1 MQSWDAGVLRGE
13 LTAVQGSR
21 LQPTLNAAHLTLAV
35 SKREAALLKAEHQL
49 AKRELPDLVKQRTAE
64 DNLWLA
70 LASLTADKRLQLQV
84 LQVHTNGNDHGEAD
98 RVAVAFKVLL
108 LPSFFAQAADAENKH
123 DVQQVFDGPAQV
135 LLYHL
140 INDGAAAMSEDA
152 VSKQHVEKQGQCQAD
167 EADLDAMS
175 NDEEEVQ
182 EEVAEAVQSARKERL
197 RDDLLGMVC
206 PSDWTIQAPEPP
218 GLKLPLHAYQ
228 RHALAWMSWRER
240 VGGSNDCIDNP
251 SSSQQDSI
259 DSEAAGVFGLMEGGL
274 HPCWQPVTLPSGLHI
289 FENRY
294 TGQVTQK
301 PPPPP
306 PPLPGGILGDEMGL
320 GKTAEMHALMVAR
333 PRPTPTPSPTRGPKH
348 LTSTSTSQASQRPS
362 SDGLTQMDVDAVF
375 TSQADVDAER
385 VSSGKHAFSSMSSGL
400 VTGSHGT
407 HVKEEAKNMDNGGL
421 HRLAGL
427 VPGSNLVVCPMQLK
441 DQWINEVAEK
451 HGSLKVVV
459 YEGLKW
465 QHRQAQEDSRQTKKS
480 PPNRNKAA
488 RMAWAQDQWE
498 KLVQVS
504 SGEAGPSFD
513 PQQEASDAVQ
523 QLQEADVVLTSYEV
537 LRQEVHY
544 SPEGAR
550 LHSLRR
556 AKKYVVPESPL
567 LSVSWWRVVLDEA
580 QMVGTGLS
588 SVAVMAGRLH
598 STHRWAVTGT
608 PIGPGGLDDIQGL
621 LKVLHHDPF
630 CDPLKWKW
638 CVANPYLTGE
648 KGSAAQ
654 LARVLRPI
662 MWRNSK
668 RSSAGQGLD
677 LPPRTLTLTRLHF
690 TPAEHTFYSHIL
702 EKTREARD
710 ALHHHEHQSNA
721 DSAGPSTASPN
732 QSERR
737 RVSAASQARKLFE
750 GAEREV
756 RQLRLACIHPQM
768 TAYWRNL
775 SAELQLDSGG
785 ALSMGQIMQR
795 LLEGVQAELQ
805 AKERDLCA
813 HLNAQAHLLILEAH
827 LNCLEG
833 SGSGF
838 EGPDAAGFDGTGSG
852 KGKQAA
858 SATESLDE
866 PFMSDG
872 TVRGKRR
879 LSAGSNSVSPA
890 SKKRRRSQTAPP
902 GEDARAGLLSE
913 ALHLLQRSQAV
924 GESGIEALN
933 GEEGVQELDNNIV
946 GADATIKAWRFMQAN
961 TAHQLAEVY
970 EALGNAAE
978 AAAMRLE
985 VQAKVKDVRE
995 VVDESLAKAAA
1006 KSVQSHSK
1014 ADELRAEVLAH
1025 WQEAGRQGWLEA
1037 NVRMH
1042 EWVQGLQGTF
1052 QEAQSQE
1059 RQAREEQ
1066 TFQASE
1072 DRQQTLMG
1080 THVIKALQAV
1090 ERQLLET
1097 RSGLE
1102 GLVGKVMS
1110 QQALQRLKAVYN
1122 QLAGSPDNRHPL
1134 GPPPFLQQL
1143 PDRALPWRALCM
1155 PDSPALMPSAAALHA
1170 SQTGLLPTQAA
1181 LRKTIRAIEKQL
1193 TKFQKQAEEWGE
1205 HRSVAGY
1212 SLEACAA
1219 GLAGVR
1225 GQLELA
1231 RALREV
1237 HTQEVRQELAQ
1248 FEVDSVEAEVMT
1260 AAQAR
1265 VGEGPLRA
1273 AEGKEP
1279 KALQSEVAHLM
1290 NVCEKLRARKRFF
1303 ANKVEE
1309 INPKANARQTTHGP
1323 GSSPDQPLDDAGAA
1337 VAQPFQ
1343 ELGAGT
1349 SGRPPSAAASHTS
1362 FPNYTPHTS
1371 VSPTPADQLIES
1383 WVVSPPTTPAV
1394 TPPAS
1399 PPATTSNPKA
1409 NDLDNSTHG
1418 TGKADAAT
1426 NDAAAVSSVSLTSGC
1441 NVTAD
1446 THGAAVSDDHVTVQE
1461 AGLSTQVRQESQHA
1475 QQHATR
1481 SCLRQSPS
1489 AANESSIAQQHGSP
1503 PTSGVSIP
1511 VECHHDVTQQ
1521 SNRRPIGLT
1530 WADGVRAPLGMAL
1543 AIGPWAHTSSFAL
1556 PVATQA
1562 FQHDDI
1568 HLASS
1573 SGHAHMA
1580 GLGPHDRDAA
1590 VWEGGLSCIGIHS
1603 HEPVQSQHASASIPA
1618 AHAGVHDDQVM
1629 LASHAAAG
1637 KEAAAATATEAVR
1650 EAQTREMTPDD
1661 DSSSSQMCNVCLC
1674 PIRQLIIVLQPCGHY
1689 YCENCTA
1696 AIRAV
1701 AYPRCPECRTRIS
1714 STFRV
1719 PLSSA
1724 QTQTHKEDPQHAQ
1737 INVVGNWMSKI
1748 EGLIRRIVR
1757 LRQVAPEEKSLVF
1770 SQYPDALKLVGKA
1783 LHVNNISWVELK
1795 GGSKASAAIREFETK
1810 EEVRVFL
1817 LPHKVGASGLT
1828 LNRANHVF
1836 LLEPSMDPAIL
1847 QQAVGRAHRMG
1858 QTRPVHVTRLI
1869 MHSTVEEAVMEAQE
1883 RRQPLM
1889 ELAGV
1894 SHVSERGLA
1903 GQQVAKQEAFG
1914 QQDLQHLLDAVL
1926 PATHAS

>member
-1 MQSWDAGVLRGE
+1 MSSTQCWDAGVLRGE

-21 LQPTLNAAHLTLAV
+21 CQPTLNAEHLVLAV
-35 SKREAALLKAEHQL
+35 NKREAALLKAEHQL
-49 AKRELPDLVKQRTAE
+49 AKRELPGLVKKRTAE

-70 LASLTADKRLQLQV
+70 LASKVT
-84 LQVHTNGNDHGEAD
+84 
-98 RVAVAFKVLL
+98 VAFRVLL
-108 LPSFFAQAADAENKH
+108 LPSFFAQAVKADAQNKH
-123 DVQQVFDGPAQV
+123 NVQPVFDGSAQV

-140 INDGAAAMSEDA
+140 INSGTPAVSEDA
-152 VSKQHVEKQGQCQAD
+152 VSKQPVEGQGQRQTD

-175 NDEEEVQ
+175 IDGEEVQ

-240 VGGSNDCIDNP
+240 IGGSSDCSCDP

-259 DSEAAGVFGLMEGGL
+259 DSEAAGMFGVTEGAL

-294 TGQVTQK
+294 TGQVTQN

-320 GKTAEMHALMVAR
+320 GKTAEMHALM
-333 PRPTPTPSPTRGPKH
+333 
-348 LTSTSTSQASQRPS
+348 
-362 SDGLTQMDVDAVF
+362 
-375 TSQADVDAER
+375 
-385 VSSGKHAFSSMSSGL
+385 
-400 VTGSHGT
+400 
-407 HVKEEAKNMDNGGL
+407 
-421 HRLAGL
+421 
-427 VPGSNLVVCPMQLK
+427 LK

-465 QHRQAQEDSRQTKKS
+465 QHRQAQEDSRHTKKS

-523 QLQEADVVLTSYEV
+523 QLQDADVVLTSYEV

-556 AKKYVVPESPL
+556 AKKYAVPESPL

-621 LKVLHHDPF
+621 LRVLHHDPF
-630 CDPLKWKW
+630 CDLLKWKW

-668 RSSAGQGLD
+668 RSSAGLGLE

-702 EKTREARD
+702 DKTREARD

-805 AKERDLCA
+805 AEERDLCA
-813 HLNAQAHLLILEAH
+813 HLNAQAHLLLLEAH
-827 LNCLEG
+827 LDCLEG

-838 EGPDAAGFDGTGSG
+838 EGPDGAGADGTGSG
-852 KGKQAA
+852 KRKQAA
-858 SATESLDE
+858 SAAESPDE
-866 PFMSDG
+866 PVMSDS

-879 LSAGSNSVSPA
+879 LSAGSNSTSPA
-890 SKKRRRSQTAPP
+890 SKKRRKSTTAPP
-902 GEDARAGLLSE
+902 IEDARAGLLSE

-933 GEEGVQELDNNIV
+933 GEEGVQELDNTIV

-995 VVDESLAKAAA
+995 VVDETLAKAAA
-1006 KSVQSHSK
+1006 KSAQSHSK
-1014 ADELRAEVLAH
+1014 AADLRAQVLAH
-1025 WQEAGRQGWLEA
+1025 WQEADRQGWFEG
-1037 NVRMH
+1037 NVGMH

-1052 QEAQSQE
+1052 QQAQSQE
-1059 RQAREEQ
+1059 RQAREEH
-1066 TFQASE
+1066 TFQATEES
-1072 DRQQTLMG
+1072 QQTLMG
-1080 THVIKALQAV
+1080 THVIKALQVV

-1110 QQALQRLKAVYN
+1110 QQALHRLKALYN
-1122 QLAGSPDNRHPL
+1122 QLTGPPDERQPL
-1134 GPPPFLQQL
+1134 GPPAFLQQL

-1155 PDSPALMPSAAALHA
+1155 PHSPALMPSAAALHA
-1170 SQTGLLPTQAA
+1170 SQTALLPTQAA
-1181 LRKTIRAIEKQL
+1181 LKKTIRAIEKQL

-1205 HRSVAGY
+1205 HGSVAGY

-1248 FEVDSVEAEVMT
+1248 FEADSVEAEVMT

-1265 VGEGPLRA
+1265 IGEGPLRA

-1309 INPKANARQTTHGP
+1309 INNPKANARPPPHGP
-1323 GSSPDQPLDDAGAA
+1323 GSSPNQPLDDAGAGA
-1337 VAQPFQ
+1337 AQPLH
-1343 ELGAGT
+1343 ELAAGS
-1349 SGRPPSAAASHTS
+1349 SGRPHSAAPSLTS
-1362 FPNYTPHTS
+1362 FPNHTPRTS
-1371 VSPTPADQLIES
+1371 V
-1383 WVVSPPTTPAV
+1383 
-1394 TPPAS
+1394 
-1399 PPATTSNPKA
+1399 
-1409 NDLDNSTHG
+1409 
-1418 TGKADAAT
+1418 
-1426 NDAAAVSSVSLTSGC
+1426 
-1441 NVTAD
+1441 
-1446 THGAAVSDDHVTVQE
+1446 
-1461 AGLSTQVRQESQHA
+1461 
-1475 QQHATR
+1475 
-1481 SCLRQSPS
+1481 
-1489 AANESSIAQQHGSP
+1489 
-1503 PTSGVSIP
+1503 
-1511 VECHHDVTQQ
+1511 
-1521 SNRRPIGLT
+1521 
-1530 WADGVRAPLGMAL
+1530 
-1543 AIGPWAHTSSFAL
+1543 
-1556 PVATQA
+1556 
-1562 FQHDDI
+1562 
-1568 HLASS
+1568 
-1573 SGHAHMA
+1573 
-1580 GLGPHDRDAA
+1580 
-1590 VWEGGLSCIGIHS
+1590 
-1603 HEPVQSQHASASIPA
+1603 
-1618 AHAGVHDDQVM
+1618 
-1629 LASHAAAG
+1629 
-1637 KEAAAATATEAVR
+1637 
-1650 EAQTREMTPDD
+1650 
-1661 DSSSSQMCNVCLC
+1661 
-1674 PIRQLIIVLQPCGHY
+1674 QLIIVLQPCGHY

-1696 AIRAV
+1696 AIRA
-1701 AYPRCPECRTRIS
+1701 AACPRCPECRTRIS

-1724 QTQTHKEDPQHAQ
+1724 QTQTHKEDAQHAQ
-1737 INVVGNWMSKI
+1737 VKVVGNWMSKI

-1783 LHVNNISWVELK
+1783 LNVNNISWVELK

-1894 SHVSERGLA
+1894 SHLSEQGLA

-1926 PATHAS
+1926 PAAHAS